1 MCRGRGNFTT
11 KGRDMKIK
19 IADLDLTLQTRAG
32 TDADTIRTYAEAMA
46 DGAQFPDVTVF
57 TDGETYWLADGFH
70 RVLAAKSNGKTAI
83 SADVRKGTED
93 DAVVFGGT
101 ANNKQGK
108 RPTMADVQH
117 FLSMVWERREAIF
130 GGTPT
135 GGNLAERCGVSRATG
150 ERFVQ
155 RKLAEMPKA
164 PSRPTASKI
173 QSKMPTR
180 PTKLIGANGRA
191 YPVRPTPPAPKKA
204 EAQAAGRC
212 VHTDKDGYCTNKKM
226 QGGGFKCMGPDCEGR
241 ETAPKQ
247 AETPSASIRPTVSK
261 TQLKMPTK
269 PTRQHPVMPV
279 DRYGTEIPVEMQE
292 AFESSPLA
300 DILSCI
306 SKARV
311 ALRKGFEDKDPAF
324 AAVRQDA
331 LVNLNNAYNFVNAA
345 EPHCVCRMCQGTG
358 CKACHERG
366 WQTEEEYKRNPKE
379 FQAKGGAK

>member
-180 PTKLIGANGRA
+180 PTHLVGANGRA
-191 YPVRPTPPAPKKA
+191 YPVRPAPK
-204 EAQAAGRC
+204 
-212 VHTDKDGYCTNKKM
+212 V
-226 QGGGFKCMGPDCEGR
+226 
-241 ETAPKQ
+241 
-247 AETPSASIRPTVSK
+247 AETPSAPVRPTVSK

-269 PTRQHPVMPV
+269 PERQHPVVPV

-311 ALRKGFEDKDPAF
+311 ALRKGFEEKDPAF

>member
-1 MCRGRGNFTT
+1 
-11 KGRDMKIK
+11 MKIK

-32 TDADTIRTYAEAMA
+32 TDADTIRTYAEAMD

-164 PSRPTASKI
+164 PVRPTASKI

-180 PTKLIGANGRA
+180 PTHLVGANGRA
-191 YPVRPTPPAPKKA
+191 YPVRPAPK
-204 EAQAAGRC
+204 
-212 VHTDKDGYCTNKKM
+212 V
-226 QGGGFKCMGPDCEGR
+226 
-241 ETAPKQ
+241 
-247 AETPSASIRPTVSK
+247 AETTSAPVSPTVSK
-261 TQLKMPTK
+261 TQLKMPTR

-292 AFESSPLA
+292 AFEPSTLA

-311 ALRKGFEDKDPAF
+311 ALRKGFDEKDPAF

-366 WQTEEEYKRNPKE
+366 WQTEEEYKRNPNE
-379 FQAKGGAK
+379 FKAKGGAK

>member
-1 MCRGRGNFTT
+1 
-11 KGRDMKIK
+11 MKIK
-19 IADLDLTLQTRAG
+19 IADLDLSLQTRAG
-32 TDADTIRTYAEAMA
+32 TDAETIDNYAEAMA

-57 TDGETYWLADGFH
+57 TDGRHYWLSDGFH
-70 RVLAAKSNGKTAI
+70 RVMAAKQNGKTSI

-108 RPTMADVQH
+108 RPTRADVQH
-117 FLSMVWERREAIF
+117 FMQMVWERREAIF

-135 GGNLAERCGVSRATG
+135 GGNMAEKCGVSRRMG
-150 ERFVQ
+150 CKFIDE
-155 RKLAEMPKA
+155 KLADMPQAPVRPTVHNAQLKA
-164 PSRPTASKI
+164 PSRPAREGGSTVHNA
-173 QSKMPTR
+173 QLATPPTR
-180 PTKLIGANGRA
+180 PERLIGANGRT
-191 YPVRPTPPAPKKA
+191 YPVRPSMPA
-204 EAQAAGRC
+204 
-212 VHTDKDGYCTNKKM
+212 
-226 QGGGFKCMGPDCEGR
+226 
-241 ETAPKQ
+241 
-247 AETPSASIRPTVSK
+247 RPVRK
-261 TQLKMPTK
+261 
-269 PTRQHPVMPV
+269 MPV
-279 DRYGTEIPVEMQE
+279 DRYGTEIPVEIAE
-292 AFESSPLA
+292 AFEPSPLA

-331 LVNLNNAYNFVNAA
+331 LINLNNAYNFVNAA

>member
-1 MCRGRGNFTT
+1 
-11 KGRDMKIK
+11 MKIK
-19 IADLDLTLQTRAG
+19 IADLDMTLQTRAG

-173 QSKMPTR
+173 QLKMPTR
-180 PTKLIGANGRA
+180 PTHLVGANGRA
-191 YPVRPTPPAPKKA
+191 YPVRPAPKK
-204 EAQAAGRC
+204 ESVGRC
-212 VHTDKDGYCTNKKM
+212 RHTDADGFCTNENM
-226 QGGGFKCMGPDCEGR
+226 QGGGFKCTGQSCEGR
-241 ETAPKQ
+241 EV
-247 AETPSASIRPTVSK
+247 AETPSEPVRPTVSK
-261 TQLKMPTK
+261 TRLKMPTK
-269 PTRQHPVMPV
+269 PERQHPVVPV

-292 AFESSPLA
+292 AFEPSTLA

-311 ALRKGFEDKDPAF
+311 ALRKGFEEKDPAF

-331 LVNLNNAYNFVNAA
+331 LVDLNNAYNFVNAA

-366 WQTEEEYKRNPKE
+366 WQTEEEYKRTPKE

>member
-1 MCRGRGNFTT
+1 MIPTAQSPAGHAPGAGQLHDERQRH
-11 KGRDMKIK
+11 MKIK

-32 TDADTIRTYAEAMA
+32 TDADTIRTYAEAMD

-164 PSRPTASKI
+164 PVRPTASKI

-180 PTKLIGANGRA
+180 PTHLVGANGRA
-191 YPVRPTPPAPKKA
+191 YPVRPAPK
-204 EAQAAGRC
+204 
-212 VHTDKDGYCTNKKM
+212 V
-226 QGGGFKCMGPDCEGR
+226 
-241 ETAPKQ
+241 
-247 AETPSASIRPTVSK
+247 AETTSAPVSPTVSK
-261 TQLKMPTK
+261 TQLKMPTR

-292 AFESSPLA
+292 AFEPSPLA

>member
-1 MCRGRGNFTT
+1 
-11 KGRDMKIK
+11 MKIK
-19 IADLDLTLQTRAG
+19 IDELDLSLQTRAG
-32 TDADTIRTYAEAMA
+32 TDADTIRNYAEAMA

-70 RVLAAKSNGKTAI
+70 RVLAAQANGKAMI
-83 SADVRKGTED
+83 SADIRKGTED

-135 GGNLAERCGVSRATG
+135 GGNLAEKCGVSKQTG
-150 ERFVQ
+150 RRFVE

-164 PSRPTASKI
+164 PVRPTVPKAQLPSRPTGSKS
-173 QSKMPTR
+173 QLPTVPKAQLTAPVR
-180 PTKLIGANGRA
+180 PTKLVGANGKM
-191 YPVRPTPPAPKKA
+191 YPVRPAP
-204 EAQAAGRC
+204 
-212 VHTDKDGYCTNKKM
+212 
-226 QGGGFKCMGPDCEGR
+226 
-241 ETAPKQ
+241 
-247 AETPSASIRPTVSK
+247 
-261 TQLKMPTK
+261 KMPTK
-269 PTRQHPVMPV
+269 PAKAHPVVPV

-292 AFESSPLA
+292 AFESSLLS

-379 FQAKGGAK
+379 FQATGGAK

>member
-180 PTKLIGANGRA
+180 PTHLVGANGRA
-191 YPVRPTPPAPKKA
+191 YPVRPAPK
-204 EAQAAGRC
+204 
-212 VHTDKDGYCTNKKM
+212 V
-226 QGGGFKCMGPDCEGR
+226 
-241 ETAPKQ
+241 
-247 AETPSASIRPTVSK
+247 AETPSAPVRPTVSK

-269 PTRQHPVMPV
+269 PERQHPVVPV

-292 AFESSPLA
+292 AFEPSPLA

-311 ALRKGFEDKDPAF
+311 ALRKGFDEKDPAF

>member
-1 MCRGRGNFTT
+1 MCRGRGNFT

-19 IADLDLTLQTRAG
+19 IADLDLSLQTRAG
-32 TDADTIRTYAEAMA
+32 TDAETINNYAEAMA

-70 RVLAAKSNGKTAI
+70 RVMAAKSNGKTAI
-83 SADVRKGTED
+83 SADVRKGTAD

-108 RPTMADVQH
+108 RPTRADVQH
-117 FLSMVWERREAIF
+117 FMQMVWERREAIF

-180 PTKLIGANGRA
+180 PAKLIGANGRE
-191 YPVRPTPPAPKKA
+191 YPVRPAPVAPKTP
-204 EAQAAGRC
+204 E
-212 VHTDKDGYCTNKKM
+212 
-226 QGGGFKCMGPDCEGR
+226 P
-241 ETAPKQ
+241 
-247 AETPSASIRPTVSK
+247 PSAPVRPTVKKIQSN
-261 TQLKMPTK
+261 TPA
-269 PTRQHPVMPV
+269 RPVRKMPV
-279 DRYGTEIPVEMQE
+279 DRYGTEIPVEFTE
-292 AFESSPLA
+292 AFEGSTLA

-311 ALRKGFEDKDPAF
+311 ALRKGFEEHNPAF

-331 LVNLNNAYNFVNAA
+331 LVNLNNAYSFINAA

-379 FQAKGGAK
+379 FQAKGGAE

>member
-1 MCRGRGNFTT
+1 
-11 KGRDMKIK
+11 MKIK

-32 TDADTIRTYAEAMA
+32 TDADTIRTYAEAMD

-164 PSRPTASKI
+164 PVRPTASKI

-180 PTKLIGANGRA
+180 PTHLVGANGRA
-191 YPVRPTPPAPKKA
+191 YPVRPAPK
-204 EAQAAGRC
+204 
-212 VHTDKDGYCTNKKM
+212 V
-226 QGGGFKCMGPDCEGR
+226 
-241 ETAPKQ
+241 
-247 AETPSASIRPTVSK
+247 AETTSAPVSPTVSK
-261 TQLKMPTK
+261 TQLKMPTR

-292 AFESSPLA
+292 AFEPSPLA

-379 FQAKGGAK
+379 FKVDC

>member
-180 PTKLIGANGRA
+180 PTHLVGANGRA
-191 YPVRPTPPAPKKA
+191 YPVRPAPK
-204 EAQAAGRC
+204 
-212 VHTDKDGYCTNKKM
+212 V
-226 QGGGFKCMGPDCEGR
+226 
-241 ETAPKQ
+241 
-247 AETPSASIRPTVSK
+247 AETPSAPVRPTVSK

-269 PTRQHPVMPV
+269 PERKHPVVPV

-311 ALRKGFEDKDPAF
+311 ALRKGFEEKDPAF

>member
-1 MCRGRGNFTT
+1 
-11 KGRDMKIK
+11 MKIK

-32 TDADTIRTYAEAMA
+32 TDVDTINNYAEAMA
-46 DGAQFPDVTVF
+46 DGAAFPDVTVF
-57 TDGETYWLADGFH
+57 TDGRHYWLADGFH
-70 RVLAAKSNGKTAI
+70 RVMAAKQNGKAQI

-108 RPTMADVQH
+108 RPTRADVQH

-135 GGNLAERCGVSRATG
+135 GGNLAEKCGITRQAATK
-150 ERFVQ
+150 FVNE
-155 RKLAEMPKA
+155 KLAAMPKA
-164 PSRPTASKI
+164 P
-173 QSKMPTR
+173 TR
-180 PTKLIGANGRA
+180 PTVNNLQLPKRGTADSSVHNAQLKAPVRPTQLIGANGKM
-191 YPVRPTPPAPKKA
+191 YPVRPVA
-204 EAQAAGRC
+204 R
-212 VHTDKDGYCTNKKM
+212 
-226 QGGGFKCMGPDCEGR
+226 
-241 ETAPKQ
+241 
-247 AETPSASIRPTVSK
+247 PS
-261 TQLKMPTK
+261 MPTRPEK
-269 PTRQHPVMPV
+269 PAHVVPV
-279 DRYGTEIPVEMQE
+279 DRYGVEIPVEMQE
-292 AFESSPLA
+292 AFEPSPLA

-311 ALRKGFEDKDPAF
+311 ALRKGFEEKDPAF

-366 WQTEEEYKRNPKE
+366 WQTEEEYNRNPKE

>member
-1 MCRGRGNFTT
+1 MIHKAPFPASVCVREGGGDHERQET
-11 KGRDMKIK
+11 MKIK
-19 IADLDLTLQTRAG
+19 IADLDLSLQTRAG
-32 TDADTIRTYAEAMA
+32 TDAETINNYAEAMA
-46 DGAQFPDVTVF
+46 NGAHFPDVTVF

-70 RVLAAKSNGKTAI
+70 RVMAAKVNGKATI
-83 SADVRKGTED
+83 PADVRKGTAD

-108 RPTMADVQH
+108 RPTRADVQH

-135 GGNLAERCGVSRATG
+135 GGNLAERCGVSRETG
-150 ERFVQ
+150 RRFVEEQ
-155 RKLAEMPKA
+155 LAKMPKA
-164 PSRPTASKI
+164 PVRPVAKVG
-173 QSKMPTR
+173 QLPTR
-180 PTKLIGANGRA
+180 PKKPDEGDSVASKRQVTAPVRPEKLIGKDGKMYAVHHA
-191 YPVRPTPPAPKKA
+191 PKTPELPSVPVRPTVKKIQSNMPA
-204 EAQAAGRC
+204 
-212 VHTDKDGYCTNKKM
+212 
-226 QGGGFKCMGPDCEGR
+226 
-241 ETAPKQ
+241 
-247 AETPSASIRPTVSK
+247 RPVRK
-261 TQLKMPTK
+261 
-269 PTRQHPVMPV
+269 MPV
-279 DRYGTEIPVEMQE
+279 DRYGTEIPVEIAE
-292 AFESSPLA
+292 AFESNPLA

-311 ALRKGFEDKDPAF
+311 ALRKGLEEKDPAF

-379 FQAKGGAK
+379 FQAKGGAM

>member
-164 PSRPTASKI
+164 PSRPTASKM

-180 PTKLIGANGRA
+180 PTHLVGANGRA
-191 YPVRPTPPAPKKA
+191 YPVRPAPKK
-204 EAQAAGRC
+204 ESVGRC
-212 VHTDKDGYCTNKKM
+212 RHTDADGFCTNENM
-226 QGGGFKCMGPDCEGR
+226 QGGGFKCIGPSCDGR
-241 ETAPKQ
+241 EV
-247 AETPSASIRPTVSK
+247 AETTSAPVRPTVSK
-261 TQLKMPTK
+261 TQLKMPKK
-269 PTRQHPVMPV
+269 PERQHPVVPV

-292 AFESSPLA
+292 AFEPSPLA

-311 ALRKGFEDKDPAF
+311 ALRKGFDEKDPAF

>member
-1 MCRGRGNFTT
+1 MRRGLGNFTT

-164 PSRPTASKI
+164 PVRPTASKI

-180 PTKLIGANGRA
+180 PTHLVGANGRT
-191 YPVRPTPPAPKKA
+191 YPVRPEPQP
-204 EAQAAGRC
+204 
-212 VHTDKDGYCTNKKM
+212 
-226 QGGGFKCMGPDCEGR
+226 
-241 ETAPKQ
+241 
-247 AETPSASIRPTVSK
+247 AETPSAPVRPTVSK
-261 TQLKMPTK
+261 TQLKMPTR
-269 PTRQHPVMPV
+269 PTRQHPVVPV

-292 AFESSPLA
+292 AFEPSPLA